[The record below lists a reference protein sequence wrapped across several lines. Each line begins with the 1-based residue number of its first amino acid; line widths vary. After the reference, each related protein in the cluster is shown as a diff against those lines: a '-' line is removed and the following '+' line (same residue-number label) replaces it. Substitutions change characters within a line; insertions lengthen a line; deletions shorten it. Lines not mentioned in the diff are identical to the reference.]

1 MSPVSRLLSPM
12 SENVTVVTLQSSDV
26 LIRDVWLLNN
36 RVEFQYMFGE
46 NCAVQSAGIAD
57 VKEFGVTGAK
67 YVNAKAR
74 IDSSSR
80 V

>member
-1 MSPVSRLLSPM
+1 MSRLLRPM

-26 LIRDVWLLNN
+26 LIRDVGLLNN

-57 VKEFGVTGAK
+57 VKGVRRDRREVCQREGQD
-67 YVNAKAR
+67 R
-74 IDSSSR
+74 QFE
-80 V
+80 